1 MTGVPPTADRHP
13 GTRHPG
19 TETPW
24 SESRNR
30 WWPYEI
36 QAYMACLS

>member
-1 MTGVPPTADRHP
+1 MTGNWAADRHP

-19 TETPW
+19 METPW

-36 QAYMACLS
+36 QTYMVCLS